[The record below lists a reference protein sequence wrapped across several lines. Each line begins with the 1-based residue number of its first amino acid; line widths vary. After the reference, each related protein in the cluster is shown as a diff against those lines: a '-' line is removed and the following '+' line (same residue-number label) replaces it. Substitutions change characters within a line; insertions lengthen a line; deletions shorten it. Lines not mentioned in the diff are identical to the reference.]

1 LGVLSWI
8 VFGLIAGIIA
18 KLLMPGRDPGGC
30 VITMLLGVAG
40 AFLGGFLYRFVTGTE
55 VLFFGFDFRSF
66 AIAVLGAVVVG
77 LSRGSAPRWTPSTR
91 TTRTGWP
98 YRRC

>member
-1 LGVLSWI
+1 MGVLSWI

-40 AFLGGFLYRFVTGTE
+40 AFVGGFLYRFVTGTE

-66 AIAVLGAVVVG
+66 AIAVLGAVVV
-77 LSRGSAPRWTPSTR
+77 LAV
-91 TTRTGWP
+91 
-98 YRRC
+98 YRLVLRS